1 MPATGLRTSSSADSS
16 PTGSSTD
23 AASWMSDPPT
33 WLASLSATS
42 SLESESG
49 RTHFA
54 EQVGVMI
61 GRYGLDQQS
70 AGAADCRAGLDHVL
84 ASLSPRQAKAA
95 GLMMSDISGPLGT
108 TSSTSATLQSCLAN
122 RLRAKTASVGSTLFS
137 LTWKFRVTPL
147 GRQISALR
155 ASAPR
160 TSGSGFGSW
169 PTATTRD
176 WKDGHEQAVPIN
188 ALLGRVAW
196 LAGWP
201 TARATDGN
209 GVKIP
214 PGRTGGLALKQTV
227 ALAGWPTPTKANA
240 EGGQI
245 ANCSPTGRRPDG
257 SKATVSINQIA
268 KLAGWPTTTQDSAGS
283 RAYGYKGQAFM
294 TLTDAAFS
302 ADSGPALTGSP
313 VATASGGQLNPA
325 HSRWLMGLPP
335 AWDDCAPTATRSSR
349 RSPKRGS
356 KQ

>member
-1 MPATGLRTSSSADSS
+1 M
-16 PTGSSTD
+16 ST
-23 AASWMSDPPT
+23 PPT

-54 EQVGVMI
+54 EQVGQMI
-61 GRYGLDQQS
+61 GRYGL
-70 AGAADCRAGLDHVL
+70 AHVL

-147 GRQISALR
+147 GRQIYALR
-155 ASAPR
+155 ASALR
-160 TSGSGFGSW
+160 TSDNGFGSW

-201 TARATDGN
+201 TTKVADGRGNPYEATEN
-209 GVKIP
+209 RRSELRK
-214 PGRTGGLALKQTV
+214 TV
-227 ALAGWPTPTKANA
+227 ALAGWPT
-240 EGGQI
+240 
-245 ANCSPTGRRPDG
+245 
-257 SKATVSINQIA
+257 
-268 KLAGWPTTTQDSAGS
+268 TTTQDSAGS

-349 RSPKRGS
+349 RSPRRGS
-356 KQ
+356 KP

>member
-61 GRYGLDQQS
+61 GRYGL
-70 AGAADCRAGLDHVL
+70 AHVL

-108 TSSTSATLQSCLAN
+108 TSSTSATLQSCLAS
-122 RLRAKTASVGSTLFS
+122 RLRAKTDSVGSTLFS

-147 GRQISALR
+147 GRQIYALR
-155 ASAPR
+155 ASALR
-160 TSGSGFGSW
+160 TSGNGFGSW
-169 PTATTRD
+169 GTPTREAFEGNPEPAIARKQALGIGHTATLLGQQAQLAGWPTTTASLAHKGVRSEEGAIREVMRSKGPDLAAVVSLASWPTAAARD

-188 ALLGRVAW
+188 ALLGRTAW

-201 TARATDGN
+201 T
-209 GVKIP
+209 
-214 PGRTGGLALKQTV
+214 
-227 ALAGWPTPTKANA
+227 
-240 EGGQI
+240 
-245 ANCSPTGRRPDG
+245 
-257 SKATVSINQIA
+257 
-268 KLAGWPTTTQDSAGS
+268 TTTQDSAGS

-302 ADSGPALTGSP
+302 ADSGPTLTGSP

>member
-61 GRYGLDQQS
+61 GRYGLD
-70 AGAADCRAGLDHVL
+70 HVL

-95 GLMMSDISGPLGT
+95 GLTMSGISGPLGT
-108 TSSTSATLQSCLAN
+108 TSSTSAILQSCLES
-122 RLRAKTASVGSTLFS
+122 RLQARTASVGSTLFS
-137 LTWKFRVTPL
+137 LTWKYRATPL
-147 GRQISALR
+147 GRQICALR
-155 ASAPR
+155 ASVLR
-160 TSGSGFGSW
+160 TSGNGCGSWPVASW

-188 ALLGRVAW
+188 ALLGRTAW

-201 TARATDGN
+201 SPVVT
-209 GVKIP
+209 
-214 PGRTGGLALKQTV
+214 TGQGGSLAHMD
-227 ALAGWPTPTKANA
+227 
-240 EGGQI
+240 
-245 ANCSPTGRRPDG
+245 GRRSNLID
-257 SKATVSINQIA
+257 SVL
-268 KLAGWPTTTQDSAGS
+268 LAGWPTTTTQDSTGS

-302 ADSGPALTGSP
+302 ADSGPTLTGSP

-349 RSPKRGS
+349 RSPKPGS

>member
-1 MPATGLRTSSSADSS
+1 MPATGSRTSSGADSS
-16 PTGSSTD
+16 PTESSTA
-23 AASWMSDPPT
+23 AASWMSTPPT

-54 EQVGVMI
+54 EQVGQMI
-61 GRYGLDQQS
+61 GRYGL
-70 AGAADCRAGLDHVL
+70 AHVL

-147 GRQISALR
+147 GRQIYALR
-155 ASAPR
+155 ASALR
-160 TSGSGFGSW
+160 TSDNGFGSW

-201 TARATDGN
+201 TTKVADGRGNPYEATEN
-209 GVKIP
+209 RRSELRK
-214 PGRTGGLALKQTV
+214 TV

-268 KLAGWPTTTQDSAGS
+268 KLAGWPTTTTTQDSAGS

-313 VATASGGQLNPA
+313 VATASGGQLNPS
-325 HSRWLMGLPP
+325 HSRWLMGIPP
-335 AWDDCAPTATRSSR
+335 AWDECAPIIPR
-349 RSPKRGS
+349 RLKR
-356 KQ
+356 K

>member
-61 GRYGLDQQS
+61 GRYGLD
-70 AGAADCRAGLDHVL
+70 HVL

-95 GLMMSDISGPLGT
+95 DLMMSGISGPLGT

-147 GRQISALR
+147 GRQIYALR
-155 ASAPR
+155 ASALR
-160 TSGSGFGSW
+160 TSDNGFGSW

-201 TARATDGN
+201 TTTASLAN
-209 GVKIP
+209 KGVRSPEGAIREAMRSKGP
-214 PGRTGGLALKQTV
+214 DLAAV
-227 ALAGWPTPTKANA
+227 VSLAGWPTPVANDDNKSPEA
-240 EGGQI
+240 HLAMKRRMGERDGTGANRI
-245 ANCSPTGRRPDG
+245 AVTSLQVMAKYLTPARLTATGE
-257 SKATVSINQIA
+257 
-268 KLAGWPTTTQDSAGS
+268 L
-283 RAYGYKGQAFM
+283 
-294 TLTDAAFS
+294 
-302 ADSGPALTGSP
+302 LTGSN
-313 VATASGGQLNPA
+313 AAMASGGQLNPA

>member
-1 MPATGLRTSSSADSS
+1 MPATGSRTSSGADSS

-54 EQVGVMI
+54 EQVGQMI
-61 GRYGLDQQS
+61 GRYGL
-70 AGAADCRAGLDHVL
+70 AHVL

-95 GLMMSDISGPLGT
+95 GLTMSDISGPLGT

-176 WKDGHEQAVPIN
+176 WKDGHEQAVPTN

-196 LAGWP
+196 LAAWQTPLKSDGQVTTGRSSRFLKNCTSLSP
-201 TARATDGN
+201 TE
-209 GVKIP
+209 
-214 PGRTGGLALKQTV
+214 ALS
-227 ALAGWPTPTKANA
+227 GPTPN
-240 EGGQI
+240 
-245 ANCSPTGRRPDG
+245 
-257 SKATVSINQIA
+257 
-268 KLAGWPTTTQDSAGS
+268 
-283 RAYGYKGQAFM
+283 
-294 TLTDAAFS
+294 
-302 ADSGPALTGSP
+302 GSP
-313 VATASGGQLNPA
+313 AATASGGQLNPA
-325 HSRWLMGLPP
+325 HSRWLMGLPA
-335 AWDDCAPTATRSSR
+335 AWDDCAPTVTRSSR
-349 RSPKRGS
+349 RSPKPGS

>member
-1 MPATGLRTSSSADSS
+1 MPATGSRTSSGADSS
-16 PTGSSTD
+16 PTESSTV
-23 AASWMSDPPT
+23 AASWMSTPPT

-54 EQVGVMI
+54 EQVGQMI
-61 GRYGLDQQS
+61 GRYGL
-70 AGAADCRAGLDHVL
+70 AHVL

-108 TSSTSATLQSCLAN
+108 TSSTSAALQSCLAN
-122 RLRAKTASVGSTLFS
+122 RLRAKTDSVGSTLFS

-176 WKDGHEQAVPIN
+176 WKDGHEQAVPTN

-214 PGRTGGLALKQTV
+214 PGGTGGLALKQTV
-227 ALAGWPTPTKANA
+227 ALAGWPTTTTEANTHCYGPGRTIQLKTYGAARLADWTDTWPQGTKANLQ
-240 EGGQI
+240 G
-245 ANCSPTGRRPDG
+245 
-257 SKATVSINQIA
+257 
-268 KLAGWPTTTQDSAGS
+268 
-283 RAYGYKGQAFM
+283 
-294 TLTDAAFS
+294 FS
-302 ADSGPALTGSP
+302 LVSGPPLTGSP

-349 RSPKRGS
+349 RSPRRGS
-356 KQ
+356 KP

>member
-1 MPATGLRTSSSADSS
+1 MPATGSRTSSGADSS
-16 PTGSSTD
+16 PTESSTA
-23 AASWMSDPPT
+23 AASWMSTPPT

-54 EQVGVMI
+54 EQVGQMI
-61 GRYGLDQQS
+61 GRYGL
-70 AGAADCRAGLDHVL
+70 AHVL

-147 GRQISALR
+147 GRQIYALR
-155 ASAPR
+155 ASALR
-160 TSGSGFGSW
+160 TSDNGFGSW

-201 TARATDGN
+201 T
-209 GVKIP
+209 
-214 PGRTGGLALKQTV
+214 
-227 ALAGWPTPTKANA
+227 
-240 EGGQI
+240 
-245 ANCSPTGRRPDG
+245 
-257 SKATVSINQIA
+257 
-268 KLAGWPTTTQDSAGS
+268 TTTQDSAGS